1 MALGGSL
8 RDLADRIVHGAQES
22 FVAALT
28 SRLATLLVG
37 LVRGSASSSPARV
50 EVAAALASQT
60 ARTEAMA
67 VWAEHSQGVSAEVRR
82 EVEASLAREDETL
95 VRSLAD
101 EAGGAGLT
109 LTNRGRNDLAEATRG
124 VREVVGRDNV
134 EDELVSRAASAAA
147 SAVSRQDATLASTTA
162 EEWYRI
168 AGEAITRTEMG
179 DDPEA
184 VIADAVAELARAG
197 VETVDYRSGVSTTI
211 DAAVRR
217 HVDTQKNQCAN
228 DLTVRR
234 CEEWGVGLV
243 CVDAHFGAR
252 PSHARWQGKAYSLDG
267 EKTIDGVTYPDL
279 YEATGYQ
286 GRNGWPLGDRL
297 AGVNCRHVIYPYV
310 PGVTEIPGDDM
321 GAMEEKYGMSSEEY
335 YRATQRQRSL
345 ERRIREKKRE
355 VAVGE
360 DQGLDMTERRYELG
374 DLQRRMREL
383 LAETGLERD
392 PVRERAY
399 GVSHQPRGLNPLSRA
414 AQARERTLKARMADY
429 FDDHFSGDYVSSARR
444 SYASSKDV
452 LSRLRQRTGAGF
464 EVDRRWFASLPREK
478 QRAIAVGVDYGMEV
492 VGGPSK
498 GLLAIRTYV
507 GGPSE
512 YARHQRRKAGYII
525 ELNTT
530 ALPGMSPDQLE
541 QVLLHEVAHSASSAH
556 VPWEA
561 HDAETDALIAWT
573 PYETSLPQSRASGII
588 EEALISAGFGEEVV
602 YSEAIGQLMLS
613 GDLLAYAGSI
623 SDYAVEGADSGAQDD
638 ELLAEAIR
646 FVANNGYGEN
656 PVADAIARRFL

>member
-28 SRLATLLVG
+28 TRLATLLVG

-124 VREVVGRDNV
+124 VREVTGRDNV

-217 HVDTQKNQCAN
+217 HVDTQKNQCMN

-267 EKTIDGVTYPDL
+267 EQTIDGVTYPDL

-286 GRNGWPLGDRL
+286 GRNGWPLGERL

-321 GAMEEKYGMSSEEY
+321 EAMEEKYGMSSEEY

-392 PVRERAY
+392 PVREHAY
-399 GVSHQPRGLNPLSRA
+399 GVSHQPRALN
-414 AQARERTLKARMADY
+414 
-429 FDDHFSGDYVSSARR
+429 
-444 SYASSKDV
+444 
-452 LSRLRQRTGAGF
+452 
-464 EVDRRWFASLPREK
+464 
-478 QRAIAVGVDYGMEV
+478 
-492 VGGPSK
+492 
-498 GLLAIRTYV
+498 
-507 GGPSE
+507 
-512 YARHQRRKAGYII
+512 
-525 ELNTT
+525 
-530 ALPGMSPDQLE
+530 
-541 QVLLHEVAHSASSAH
+541 
-556 VPWEA
+556 
-561 HDAETDALIAWT
+561 
-573 PYETSLPQSRASGII
+573 PQSREARARREMEALRRKNASDEASYECTSSPIAFTSSFEELDAMVGERLGGALSWGVRRLDFESVRGAACGIDDVAQRYGI
-588 EEALISAGFGEEVV
+588 EEILPGQLAKKNLSPGTFAEVTSSGSVYLAERSFSTAFSSATSTGRHEAGHLIEVYLSHGDV
-602 YSEAIGQLMLS
+602 ARFESGRDAKRIITRAFRAYKSDHPESTIDIHRAIFSISSYPAQEAARTGSPNIEYSEALAVAVESTVGQEIEDGS
-613 GDLLAYAGSI
+613 FLAYI
-623 SDYAVEGADSGAQDD
+623 D
-638 ELLAEAIR
+638 EAIR
-646 FVANNGYGEN
+646 EELA
-656 PVADAIARRFL
+656 

>member
-82 EVEASLAREDETL
+82 EVEASLTREDETL

-101 EAGGAGLT
+101 EAGGVGPT

-124 VREVVGRDNV
+124 VREVTGRDNV
-134 EDELVSRAASAAA
+134 EDELISRTASAAA

-168 AGEAITRTEMG
+168 AGEAITRTQMG

-217 HVDTQKNQCAN
+217 HVDTQKNQCMN

-267 EKTIDGVTYPDL
+267 EQTIDGVTYPDL

-286 GRNGWPLGDRL
+286 GRNGWPLGERL

-321 GAMEEKYGMSSEEY
+321 EAMEEKYGMSSEEY

-399 GVSHQPRGLNPLSRA
+399 GVSHQPRGLVSQSA
-414 AQARERTLKARMADY
+414 FSKMAD
-429 FDDHFSGDYVSSARR
+429 DAVRTAEPG
-444 SYASSKDV
+444 ASIK
-452 LSRLRQRTGAGF
+452 
-464 EVDRRWFASLPREK
+464 
-478 QRAIAVGVDYGMEV
+478 
-492 VGGPSK
+492 
-498 GLLAIRTYV
+498 TY
-507 GGPSE
+507 
-512 YARHQRRKAGYII
+512 
-525 ELNTT
+525 
-530 ALPGMSPDQLE
+530 
-541 QVLLHEVAHSASSAH
+541 SASSIRTRNGFTRCNWAYQREYGAVYDSRGRIVSDVFVGDSGSVLFR
-556 VPWEA
+556 VPSGFDWTDTRVVHTHPGKEGGTLSSADVFHLTDGNLLSYEA
-561 HDAETDALIAWT
+561 VAREGVYSLERLATAT
-573 PYETSLPQSRASGII
+573 ETSRKKFAADYAAFEETVSESRY
-588 EEALISAGFGEEVV
+588 FEVERQ
-602 YSEAIGQLMLS
+602 YLERGLDPYL
-613 GDLLAYAGSI
+613 
-623 SDYAVEGADSGAQDD
+623 SDYDEFSDEVLRKMHSDQHEWLKEHVVEY
-638 ELLAEAIR
+638 
-646 FVANNGYGEN
+646 GYRYSFK
-656 PVADAIARRFL
+656 PRRS